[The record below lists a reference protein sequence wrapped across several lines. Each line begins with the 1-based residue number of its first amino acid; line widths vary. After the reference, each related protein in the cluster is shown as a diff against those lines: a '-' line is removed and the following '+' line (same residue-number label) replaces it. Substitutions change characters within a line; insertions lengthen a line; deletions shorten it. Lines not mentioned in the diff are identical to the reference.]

1 MPFRSILVT
10 ALVCQCLGSAAF
22 AQFKEGEAGGVKLG
36 NSKVTR
42 WKAGMIVTATG
53 GACRGLNGYVPVPME
68 WPEQQVQ
75 TIQEEHSPEARIG
88 YENVAGGARIMT
100 VKISQLSSGH
110 EAKAIVVVEVRRSI
124 LLPPK
129 NTDGYVL
136 PDPDKLP
143 REIRPYLTPSPKI
156 ESRDT
161 KIRDLA
167 KKIGADK
174 QKAWDHVE
182 AIYDWVR
189 EKIKYQAGPLKG
201 ALAALRDGTG
211 DCEEIT
217 SLFIAICR
225 AADIPARSV
234 WVPGHCYP
242 EFYLLDEQGDGHW
255 FPCQSAGAR
264 QFGGIDETRPILQKG
279 DNFRPLRNGGKEH
292 QRYLAESLTGGNAQR
307 GGGKPQCQF
316 IGETA
321 PEGDQKD

>member
-1 MPFRSILVT
+1 
-10 ALVCQCLGSAAF
+10 
-22 AQFKEGEAGGVKLG
+22 
-36 NSKVTR
+36 
-42 WKAGMIVTATG
+42 
-53 GACRGLNGYVPVPME
+53 
-68 WPEQQVQ
+68 
-75 TIQEEHSPEARIG
+75 
-88 YENVAGGARIMT
+88 MT

-167 KKIGADK
+167 KEIGAD
-174 QKAWDHVE
+174 
-182 AIYDWVR
+182 R
-189 EKIKYQAGPLKG
+189 EGMGPRRGDLRLGPREDQVPSGPLKG

-242 EFYLLDEQGDGHW
+242 EFYLLG
-255 FPCQSAGAR
+255 
-264 QFGGIDETRPILQKG
+264 
-279 DNFRPLRNGGKEH
+279 
-292 QRYLAESLTGGNAQR
+292 
-307 GGGKPQCQF
+307 
-316 IGETA
+316 
-321 PEGDQKD
+321 